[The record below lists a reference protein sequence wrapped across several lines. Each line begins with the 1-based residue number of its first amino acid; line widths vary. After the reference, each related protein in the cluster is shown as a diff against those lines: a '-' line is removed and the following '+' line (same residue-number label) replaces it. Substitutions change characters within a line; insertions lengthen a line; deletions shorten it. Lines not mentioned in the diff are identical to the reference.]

1 MHRGS
6 IPLVASSG
14 RPAGETPPGGVALGA
29 RRLVTAV
36 VAIDARCGLWPA
48 SVAHPGVG
56 VTGVCEH
63 GVVTDTDTSAAAAD
77 ADLAVDLAGPAG
89 LPATAAATLEQL
101 AGPGATLRPD
111 QAQAIAALVTDR
123 SRVLLV
129 QATGWGKSAVY
140 WVATRLLR
148 DQGGGPTLVVS
159 PLLALMRNQVAAAAR
174 AGIRAATINSANLDD
189 WSDIE
194 SRIDA
199 DEIDVLLISP
209 ERLNNP
215 RFRREVLGSLTERIG
230 LLVIDE
236 AHCISDWGHDFRPDY
251 RRIGDVLSS
260 LPAGVPVLA
269 ATATANDRVTGDVAE
284 QIGAQ
289 AHTFRGSLDRPSL
302 HLGAVSIP
310 TSGERLAWLA
320 GWVQGRQGPGIVYCL
335 TVSEVERTASFL
347 ASCGI
352 SAAAYTGA
360 TEPQERERIE
370 AALDSGD
377 LSWWPPRR
385 MGYDTTYVVHI
396 GSPSSPV
403 SYYQQVGRAGR
414 GSNAAE
420 VVLAPTPTD
429 GDVWA
434 YFDSTAM
441 PPKHTVDEVLTVLE
455 RSGPCTVMDLE
466 GAVNLRRGRLEVLLK
481 ILDVEGA
488 VDRNGT
494 QWFRTDRPWTYDE
507 QRYARLAQER
517 RTEQQAM
524 RSYASGSGCR
534 LRFLR
539 DSLDDPG
546 ALDCGR
552 CDNCTGV
559 AVDTSADA
567 DLFAAAQQHLRSA
580 VVRVEPRKQWPRG
593 LDGRKGRIK
602 EDLRPEEGR
611 ALAFGTDPGWAE
623 VLGPLFRAPD
633 AAPDD
638 TLLRGV
644 AAALKAWDWGRRP
657 TWVTWVPSRARPLL
671 VEGLA
676 QRLSEVGNLE
686 LVDAVRRTRTD
697 APPQDRMDNSV
708 TQAANVLGAFEFSS
722 DLPPG
727 PGLLVDD
734 TLRSGWTMTVVA
746 EGLRQAG
753 SGLVLP
759 FVLWR
764 RP

>member
-1 MHRGS
+1 
-6 IPLVASSG
+6 
-14 RPAGETPPGGVALGA
+14 
-29 RRLVTAV
+29 VTAV

-48 SVAHPGVG
+48 SVAHAGVG

-377 LSWWPPRR
+377 LSCVVATSALG
-385 MGYDTTYVVHI
+385 MGYDNPNLGYVVHI